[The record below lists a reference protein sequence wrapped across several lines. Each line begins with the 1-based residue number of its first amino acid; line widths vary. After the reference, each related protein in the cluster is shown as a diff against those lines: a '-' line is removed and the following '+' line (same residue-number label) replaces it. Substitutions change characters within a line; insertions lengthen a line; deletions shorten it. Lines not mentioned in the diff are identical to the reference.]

1 MTEAFGDRGI
11 SCGYSPDSIRSTLYE
26 IEEGFRKCNDILA
39 DIDIEPCSYVFQT
52 AAIDQMVEELEVL
65 KSYAQEAPEHVYEV
79 LDHPLYVDF
88 KNHATESLS
97 QIVLEDLE
105 TENIIGME
113 EYGKVSPTSR
123 ATKPST
129 QVKKSLKFRDF
140 LDVEGLE
147 RAAGQQVLSNLDSV
161 YEFAVLFREDYD
173 RMKEK
178 NIQTCIEKYLTSGE
192 YDHKAYHPVKDFLS
206 GLLDYTIVKPIIEC
220 CCCTDLITGE
230 RLNETEKAVKL
241 AGAAVDLFTLGQ
253 GMIALKG
260 SGLVGKE
267 LYKCL
272 GKLTMVEGVSGA
284 AAYTVG
290 YGAGELGVP
299 PQITWMLSVA
309 TGCAVSVAGTKIVFR
324 DIDTGIELEYGI
336 EELEGL
342 GSLEGPEG
350 WDDIR
355 YEMYWR
361 RILNGEDTSHP
372 GMSDLDYALW
382 KYGEKKVDEYIALS
396 KVDAEELIRLRVEE
410 RIRYVGE
417 SGTGER
423 LIPGMEGVVTG
434 GDSTKLGKNMM
445 ESMGLPRE
453 TNWTGHQAQ
462 HIIPAEMANH
472 PVLQRIGMDLDDT
485 SNGLFLRTPADDI
498 STMSRHRGYHST
510 YNEFVKTE
518 LDAMDISQSVGVL
531 QKRVYD
537 LQQNLKYLQQSGLP
551 LYPSQ
556 GATVDLWQRSLERIQ

>member
-39 DIDIEPCSYVFQT
+39 DIDIGPCSYVFQT
-52 AAIDQMVEELEVL
+52 AAIDQMVEELEIL

-79 LDHPLYVDF
+79 LDHPLYVAF
-88 KNHATESLS
+88 KNRATESLS

-220 CCCTDLITGE
+220 CCGTDLITGE

-417 SGTGER
+417 SGSGSVQTISNKFPNDNQAGKRFDYITENGRVHIENGVQNVDFVMDMDGNLHIGRGHSYLAGGSSVQAAGTMKVNSQGYIR
-423 LIPGMEGVVTG
+423 LITNESGHFQPTTVQAMNYPTVFRNAGLNIDNAWIRIGEFETSMSNYVI
-434 GDSTKLGKNMM
+434 DSNVLYNGPIKNM
-445 ESMGLPRE
+445 P
-453 TNWTGHQAQ
+453 
-462 HIIPAEMANH
+462 
-472 PVLQRIGMDLDDT
+472 
-485 SNGLFLRTPADDI
+485 
-498 STMSRHRGYHST
+498 
-510 YNEFVKTE
+510 
-518 LDAMDISQSVGVL
+518 
-531 QKRVYD
+531 
-537 LQQNLKYLQQSGLP
+537 
-551 LYPSQ
+551 
-556 GATVDLWQRSLERIQ
+556 

>member
-39 DIDIEPCSYVFQT
+39 DIDIGPCSYVFQT

-79 LDHPLYVDF
+79 LDHPLYVAF
-88 KNHATESLS
+88 KNRATESLS

-113 EYGKVSPTSR
+113 EYGKVSSTSR

-220 CCCTDLITGE
+220 CCGTDLITGE

-309 TGCAVSVAGTKIVFR
+309 TGCTVSVAGTKIVFR

-417 SGTGER
+417 SGSGSVQTISNKFPNDNQAGKRFDYITENGRVHIENGVQNVDFVMDMDGNLHIGRGHSYLAGGSSVQAAGTMKVNSQGYIR
-423 LIPGMEGVVTG
+423 LITNESGHFQPTTVQAMNYPTVFRNAGLNIDNAWIRIGEFETSMSNYVI
-434 GDSTKLGKNMM
+434 DSNVLYNGPIKNM
-445 ESMGLPRE
+445 P
-453 TNWTGHQAQ
+453 
-462 HIIPAEMANH
+462 
-472 PVLQRIGMDLDDT
+472 
-485 SNGLFLRTPADDI
+485 
-498 STMSRHRGYHST
+498 
-510 YNEFVKTE
+510 
-518 LDAMDISQSVGVL
+518 
-531 QKRVYD
+531 
-537 LQQNLKYLQQSGLP
+537 
-551 LYPSQ
+551 
-556 GATVDLWQRSLERIQ
+556 

>member
-39 DIDIEPCSYVFQT
+39 DIDIGPCSYVFQT
-52 AAIDQMVEELEVL
+52 AAIDQMVEELEIL

-79 LDHPLYVDF
+79 LDHPLYVAF
-88 KNHATESLS
+88 KNRATESLS

-220 CCCTDLITGE
+220 CCGTDLITGE

-309 TGCAVSVAGTKIVFR
+309 TGCTVSVAGTKIVFR

-417 SGTGER
+417 SGSGSVQTISNKFPNDNQAGKRFDYITENGRVHIENGVQNVDFVMDMDGNLHIGRGHSYLAGGSSVQAAGTMKVNSQGYIR
-423 LIPGMEGVVTG
+423 LITNESGHFQPTTVQAMNYPTVFRNAGLNIDNAWIRIGEFETSMSNYVI
-434 GDSTKLGKNMM
+434 DSNVLYNGPIKNM
-445 ESMGLPRE
+445 P
-453 TNWTGHQAQ
+453 
-462 HIIPAEMANH
+462 
-472 PVLQRIGMDLDDT
+472 
-485 SNGLFLRTPADDI
+485 
-498 STMSRHRGYHST
+498 
-510 YNEFVKTE
+510 
-518 LDAMDISQSVGVL
+518 
-531 QKRVYD
+531 
-537 LQQNLKYLQQSGLP
+537 
-551 LYPSQ
+551 
-556 GATVDLWQRSLERIQ
+556 

>member
-39 DIDIEPCSYVFQT
+39 DIDIGPCSYVFQT
-52 AAIDQMVEELEVL
+52 AAIDQMVEELEIL

-79 LDHPLYVDF
+79 LDHPLYMDF
-88 KNHATESLS
+88 KNRATESLS

-220 CCCTDLITGE
+220 CCGTDLITGE

-309 TGCAVSVAGTKIVFR
+309 TGCTVSVAGTKIVFR

-417 SGTGER
+417 SGSGSVQTISNKFPNDNQAGKRFDYITENGRVHIENGVQNVDFVMDMDGNLHIGRGHSYLAGGSSVQAAGTMKVNSQGYIR
-423 LIPGMEGVVTG
+423 LITNESGHFQPTTVQAMNYPTVFRNAGLNIDNAWIRIGEFETSMSNYVI
-434 GDSTKLGKNMM
+434 DSNVLYNGPIKNM
-445 ESMGLPRE
+445 P
-453 TNWTGHQAQ
+453 
-462 HIIPAEMANH
+462 
-472 PVLQRIGMDLDDT
+472 
-485 SNGLFLRTPADDI
+485 
-498 STMSRHRGYHST
+498 
-510 YNEFVKTE
+510 
-518 LDAMDISQSVGVL
+518 
-531 QKRVYD
+531 
-537 LQQNLKYLQQSGLP
+537 
-551 LYPSQ
+551 
-556 GATVDLWQRSLERIQ
+556 